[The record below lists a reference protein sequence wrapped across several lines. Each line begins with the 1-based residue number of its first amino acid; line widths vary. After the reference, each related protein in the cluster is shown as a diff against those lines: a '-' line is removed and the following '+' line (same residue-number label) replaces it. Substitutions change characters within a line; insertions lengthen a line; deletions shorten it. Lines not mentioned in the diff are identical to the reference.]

1 MCKSIIYVVVMLDV
15 RDGGDAAVVPCRSAS
30 VDSWVLTS

>member
-1 MCKSIIYVVVMLDV
+1 MSKTIIYIAVMLDV
-15 RDGGDAAVVPCRSAS
+15 RDGGDAAVVPCRSVS